1 MQFVTLLNIFVC
13 AWVCCCVTAHLS
25 WKGLEM
31 LWNTSCCGK
40 VSLIMCAYFPDT
52 QLHVIYIIKLKLL
65 RFLSFASLQIY
76 YKNLEWNML
85 MEYLANGLV
94 IWGWDYLFLSPGF
107 KSTIRLHGKLN
118 FLPFLG
124 KSNSWKWSVSL
135 KLLCRLEG
143 IKPYS

>member
-1 MQFVTLLNIFVC
+1 MCVGVLLCDSTPPLKRSGNALEYILLWQSELNHVYILPRHTVTC
-13 AWVCCCVTAHLS
+13 
-25 WKGLEM
+25 
-31 LWNTSCCGK
+31 
-40 VSLIMCAYFPDT
+40 Y
-52 QLHVIYIIKLKLL
+52 IYIIKLKLL

-94 IWGWDYLFLSPGF
+94 IWGRDYLFLNPGF